1 MARIIQLS
9 EAASLAI
16 HAIVLIGKSE
26 GLINVNTISERTGA
40 SRNHLAKVMQ
50 RLVKDGYVSSTRGPS
65 GGFILKKKPSEITL
79 LDIYQSIEGHISI
92 EGCPLDRPVCPFDK
106 CLMGGIINKLSLEFK
121 NYLSD
126 QKLSDYL

>member
-65 GGFILKKKPSEITL
+65 GGFVLKKKPSEITL
-79 LDIYQSIEGHISI
+79 LDIYQSIEGKILI

-121 NYLSD
+121 NYLKE